1 MSKHKRR
8 PSSTPS
14 DHTRRSDSNTPPRRH
29 GPAGWLSTWW
39 SNPPRG
45 LIDLYGRV
53 CQLIA
58 LPHWTWSKTG
68 QLAIFTLVFVGLIA
82 AAPSVTTMFVLHGDA
97 FVDAWIK

>member
-1 MSKHKRR
+1 MSKRKRR

-14 DHTRRSDSNTPPRRH
+14 DQTRRCDSNTPPRR
-29 GPAGWLSTWW
+29 GPAGWLSAWW

-68 QLAIFTLVFVGLIA
+68 QLAIFTLVFVGPIA
-82 AAPSVTTMFVLHGDA
+82 AAPSVTTMAVLHGDA
-97 FVDAWIK
+97 VVDALIR

>member
-1 MSKHKRR
+1 MSKRKRR

-14 DHTRRSDSNTPPRRH
+14 DQTRRSDSNTPPPRR
-29 GPAGWLSTWW
+29 GPAGWFSAWW

-45 LIDLYGRV
+45 LIDQYGRV

-58 LPHWTWSKTG
+58 LPHWTWSKTV
-68 QLAIFTLVFVGLIA
+68 QLAIFTLVFVGPIA

-97 FVDAWIK
+97 VVDALIR